1 MPLASLPKLKPSSAT
16 WASGDLG
23 GSLPKK
29 ERSASSKLGSLP
41 KSPLDWVMKY
51 ARLSVVQLRADN
63 DAHHSFVPPLGVGK
77 VATDGSTDY
86 MHGSARAASTR
97 EHGPHVWRACCSHH
111 AQARRAHYL
120 LRAVPTHQVLLGAAG
135 DLARKK
141 TFPSLFKLYL
151 GRYLPQCAHAPPNQ
165 CPLAP
170 FRSAVATPAQQTPLL
185 LAGNLRPPARF
196 VFDLPPVSR

>member
-1 MPLASLPKLKPSSAT
+1 MAPLALP
-16 WASGDLG
+16 
-23 GSLPKK
+23 
-29 ERSASSKLGSLP
+29 
-41 KSPLDWVMKY
+41 
-51 ARLSVVQLRADN
+51 
-63 DAHHSFVPPLGVGK
+63 
-77 VATDGSTDY
+77 
-86 MHGSARAASTR
+86 
-97 EHGPHVWRACCSHH
+97 PHVNMGLTCGVRAVPTMLK
-111 AQARRAHYL
+111 RGVRTTL